1 MDFPITLKPAADLVP
16 YERNARTHSKEQIE
30 QIKELIRLVGF
41 TNPILEDAQG
51 IIAGHGRQMAA
62 LEMYAAGE
70 VIHGPG
76 KRFELPAGMVPVIDA
91 SGMSDAERRA
101 YILADNQVAL
111 NAGWDD
117 RLVGLELQ
125 TLKGMEFELST
136 IGFDDRSLV
145 SFMATTKPEANPEET
160 PEPPAIPTSQPGDL
174 WLLGDH
180 RIICGDSTDAETV
193 AALLSGEKPHLMV
206 TDPPYGVE
214 YSAGWR
220 NEAMPAKNDPS
231 RWRDGQGRPTGK
243 VENDDKADW
252 SEAWALFPG
261 DVAYIWH
268 AGNMAHIVAE
278 SLLKCGLNI
287 RAQIIWVKSNMVIG
301 RGDYHPKHEPCWYA
315 VRKGKPG
322 RYVGGRKQTTVWE
335 IDKPRKSETGHSTQK
350 PIECMKRP
358 IENNSKVGEAVYDP
372 FMGSGTTIIAAEMT
386 GRRAFGCELSSAY
399 VDVIVRRW
407 QTFTGKQAT
416 LSSDGRT
423 FADIAEQ
430 RAKG

>member
-16 YERNARTHSKEQIE
+16 YERNARTHSKEQIQ

-41 TNPILEDAQG
+41 TNPILEDEQG

-125 TLKGMEFELST
+125 TLKGLEFNLAT

-145 SFMATTKPEANPEET
+145 SFMATTKPEADPEET
-160 PEPPAIPTSQPGDL
+160 PEPPAIPTSKLGDL

-180 RIICGDSTDAETV
+180 RIICGDCTDAGTV
-193 AALLSGEKPHLMV
+193 AALLSGEAPHLMV

-214 YSAGWR
+214 YDPAWREKAGV
-220 NEAMPAKNDPS
+220 AASGTAK
-231 RWRDGQGRPTGK
+231 GK
-243 VENDDKADW
+243 VLNDDKADW
-252 SEAWALFPG
+252 REAWALFPG
-261 DVAYIWH
+261 DVAYVWH
-268 AGNMAHIVAE
+268 DGLFAGVVGD
-278 SLLKCGLNI
+278 SLAACDFHL
-287 RAQIIWVKSNMVIG
+287 RSQIIWDKGQLVLS
-301 RGDYHPKHEPCWYA
+301 RGDYHWEHEPCWYA
-315 VRKGKPG
+315 VKKGAKG
-322 RYVGGRKQTTVWE
+322 HWAGDRKQTTVWH
-335 IDKPRKSETGHSTQK
+335 IAKPKKNETGHGTQK
-350 PIECMKRP
+350 PVECMKRP
-358 IENNSKVGEAVYDP
+358 IENNSSPGQAVYDP

-386 GRRAFGCELSSAY
+386 GRRAFGCELSPAY
-399 VDVIVRRW
+399 VDVIVKRW
-407 QTFTGKQAT
+407 EAFTGKAAT
-416 LSSDGRT
+416 LEGDGRT
-423 FADIAEQ
+423 FADIAEH
-430 RAKG
+430 RAKA

>member
-1 MDFPITLKPAADLVP
+1 MDFPITFKPAADLVP
-16 YERNARTHSKEQIE
+16 YERNARTHSKEQIA

-125 TLKGMEFELST
+125 TLKGLGFDLTT

-145 SFMATTKPEANPEET
+145 SFMATTKPEADPEET
-160 PEPPAIPTSQPGDL
+160 PEPPAIPTSKPGDL

-180 RIICGDSTDAETV
+180 RIICGDSTNAQDV
-193 AALLSGEKPHLMV
+193 ARVRDGSPDMLVS
-206 TDPPYGVE
+206 DPPYGIGFE
-214 YSAGWR
+214 YGAHDDTDSKANADLVRKVFELAPKAKAWTPGLMNLAR
-220 NEAMPAKNDPS
+220 DISRFGEA
-231 RWRDGQGRPTGK
+231 K
-243 VENDDKADW
+243 V
-252 SEAWALFPG
+252 
-261 DVAYIWH
+261 ICWH
-268 AGNMAHIVAE
+268 KGFAAAGNGMGGASTWEPVLVVEPLMKKLDNDYIRLNTDRIEIGGKALN
-278 SLLKCGLNI
+278 SLHPCPKPVELYKE
-287 RAQIIWVKSNMVIG
+287 IISAFVPVG
-301 RGDYHPKHEPCWYA
+301 AFVFEPF
-315 VRKGKPG
+315 
-322 RYVGGRKQTTVWE
+322 
-335 IDKPRKSETGHSTQK
+335 S
-350 PIECMKRP
+350 
-358 IENNSKVGEAVYDP
+358 
-372 FMGSGTTIIAAEMT
+372 GSGTTLIAGEIT
-386 GRRAFGCELSSAY
+386 GRGVRAIEIDPAY
-399 VDVIVRRW
+399 VDLAVVRW
-407 QTFTGKQAT
+407 QTFTGKSAT
-416 LSSDGRT
+416 LAGDGRT

>member
-1 MDFPITLKPAADLVP
+1 MDFPITFKPAADLVP

-41 TNPILEDAQG
+41 TNPILEDEQG

-70 VIHGPG
+70 VIYGPG
-76 KRFELPAGMVPVIDA
+76 KRFELPVGMVPVIDA

-125 TLKGMEFELST
+125 TLKGMEFDLAT

-145 SFMATTKPEANPEET
+145 SFMAANKPEADPEET
-160 PEPPAIPTSQPGDL
+160 PEPPAIPTSKPGDL
-174 WLLGDH
+174 WLLGVH
-180 RIICGDSTDAETV
+180 RIICGDSTNAETV
-193 AALLSGEKPHLMV
+193 AALLSGEAPHLMV

-214 YSAGWR
+214 YDANWR
-220 NEAMPAKNDPS
+220 NEATRA
-231 RWRDGQGRPTGK
+231 DGSKIGASALGAVQ
-243 VENDDKADW
+243 NDDNAEW

-261 DVAYIWH
+261 DVAYVWH
-268 AGNMAHIVAE
+268 ADRFSPDLAIALRSIGFEM
-278 SLLKCGLNI
+278 
-287 RAQIIWVKSNMVIG
+287 RALIIWAKSQLVIG

-335 IDKPRKSETGHSTQK
+335 IDKPQKSETGHSTQK

-358 IENNSKVGEAVYDP
+358 IENNSKIGDAVYDP

-386 GRRAFGCELSSAY
+386 GRRAFGCELSPAY

-407 QTFTGKQAT
+407 QEFTGKAAA
-416 LSSDGRT
+416 LEGDDRT
-423 FADIAEQ
+423 FAEIAEH
-430 RAKG
+430 RSSV

>member
-1 MDFPITLKPAADLVP
+1 MDFPISLKPAADLVP

-125 TLKGMEFELST
+125 TLKGLEFDLTT

-145 SFMATTKPEANPEET
+145 SFMATTKPDADPEET
-160 PEPPAIPTSQPGDL
+160 PEPPATPTSAPGDL

-180 RIICGDSTDAETV
+180 RIICGDCTNAETV
-193 AALLSGEKPHLMV
+193 LALLSGEKPHLMV

-214 YSAGWR
+214 YDANWR
-220 NEAMPAKNDPS
+220 NDADRVNGKPYGA
-231 RWRDGQGRPTGK
+231 RAIGR
-243 VENDDKADW
+243 VENDNRSDW
-252 SEAWALFPG
+252 REAWALFPG
-261 DVAYIWH
+261 DVAYVWH
-268 AGNMAHIVAE
+268 ADKKGVGVGVDLMACGFDLRNM
-278 SLLKCGLNI
+278 
-287 RAQIIWVKSNMVIG
+287 IIWAKQQLVIG

-322 RYVGGRKQTTVWE
+322 HYVGGRKQTTVWE

-358 IENNSKVGEAVYDP
+358 IENNSKVGDAVYDP

-386 GRRAFGCELSSAY
+386 GRRAFGCELSPAY
-399 VDVIVRRW
+399 VDVIVKRW
-407 QTFTGKQAT
+407 ETFTGKAAT
-416 LSSDGRT
+416 LASNGRT
-423 FADIAEQ
+423 FADVAER
-430 RAKG
+430 RAKA